1 MGLATVGAVAWRF
14 RRAESR
20 AASLANLPAPVGEA
34 PVEIHGHRGAR
45 GLLPENTL
53 PAFEHALALGV
64 DAVELDV
71 GMTRDGVPV
80 VHHDRRLDPD
90 HTRDRSGAWL
100 APPGPLLRALDL
112 EALAAFDVG
121 RAAPGGET
129 AKRFPRQTP
138 CDGARVP
145 ALSEVLALAQ
155 RSGGRRFYFNIEVKL
170 TPEAPDE
177 TAEPAEFARA
187 VVTALCTAGVI
198 DRARVQSFDWRV
210 LAEVRRFAPEV
221 HIGCLTAEQLWLDN
235 LQRGRPGP
243 SPWTAGL
250 DIDAMEGSIPLM
262 VKTFGCTAWSP
273 FFPQSDGGG
282 ARRGA
287 PPRPEG
293 RGLDRQRR
301 ARHGGPGPHGCRRH
315 RHRLPRSRHRGTEAL
330 GGKPRRQSWRGR
342 RVARVA
348 RFAAVLR
355 LSRFHCRAGRQAVRG
370 TSEPIG
376 PVT

>member
-20 AASLANLPAPVGEA
+20 AASLANLPAPAGET

-145 ALSEVLALAQ
+145 LLREVLALAQ

-177 TAEPAEFARA
+177 TAGPAELARA
-187 VVTALCTAGVI
+187 VVTALCAAGAI

-221 HIGCLTAEQLWLDN
+221 RIGCLTAERLWLDN

-250 DIDAMEGSIPLM
+250 DVDAVEGSIPRL

-273 FFPQSDGGG
+273 FFRDLTVEGLAEAHRLGLKVVVWTVNDVHDMAALARMGVDGIITDYPDR
-282 ARRGA
+282 AIEA
-287 PPRPEG
+287 LKPPVASLAGG
-293 RGLDRQRR
+293 RGEDAGPLAWPGSWPYR
-301 ARHGGPGPHGCRRH
+301 A
-315 RHRLPRSRHRGTEAL
+315 
-330 GGKPRRQSWRGR
+330 
-342 RVARVA
+342 
-348 RFAAVLR
+348 
-355 LSRFHCRAGRQAVRG
+355 
-370 TSEPIG
+370 
-376 PVT
+376 

>member
-20 AASLANLPAPVGEA
+20 VASLANLPAPVGEA

-145 ALSEVLALAQ
+145 LLSEVLALAQ
-155 RSGGRRFYFNIEVKL
+155 RPGGGRFRFDVELKL
-170 TPEAPDE
+170 TPEAPEE
-177 TAEPAEFARA
+177 TAGPAEFARA
-187 VVTALCTAGVI
+187 VVAALRAAGAI
-198 DRARVQSFDWRV
+198 DRAQVQSFDWRV
-210 LAEVRRFAPEV
+210 LVEVRRLAPEV
-221 HIGCLTAEQLWLDN
+221 RIACLTAERPWIDN
-235 LQRGRPGP
+235 LQRGRPGV

-250 DIDAMEGSIPLM
+250 DVEAVDGSVPRL
-262 VKTFGCTAWSP
+262 VKTFGCAVWSP
-273 FFPQSDGGG
+273 FFRDLT
-282 ARRGA
+282 A
-287 PPRPEG
+287 EG
-293 RGLDRQRR
+293 L
-301 ARHGGPGPHGCRRH
+301 AEA
-315 RHRLPRSRHRGTEAL
+315 HRLGLKVVVWTVNDARDMAALARLGVDGIITDYPDRAIEAL
-330 GGKPRRQSWRGR
+330 KP
-342 RVARVA
+342 
-348 RFAAVLR
+348 
-355 LSRFHCRAGRQAVRG
+355 
-370 TSEPIG
+370 
-376 PVT
+376 